1 MSQRTKNVD
10 EEMLVNL
17 RVKVTLKSFSNHN
30 GFNDE
35 QVEQAKEEFKDEIIR
50 HLNSKLEGGYEMD
63 EFLYSVDFVNYEVCH
78 TLKQEK

>member
-17 RVKVTLKSFSNHN
+17 QVKVTLKSFSNHN

-35 QVEQAKEEFKDEIIR
+35 QVEQAKEEFKYEIKN
-50 HLNSKLEGGYEMD
+50 HLADKLGGEYEME
-63 EFLYSVDFVNYEVCH
+63 EFLCSVDFVNYEIDY
-78 TLKQEK
+78 TIY